1 MVLTLSHGVSES
13 HAFTGQEDPS
23 ASTDISN
30 ASETAP
36 GVKVLLFPGAHIMV
50 QVNASAYHLTGAEP
64 ANTTAA
70 DRIEQAQEARKKL
83 ISRLPITLNSKGQ
96 CRLMTQISPP
106 IEAKTNYAHVSSI
119 PIEGIWTLKCA
130 SPQKLK
136 HVDIGLFAMF
146 PALESVSVMV
156 FSEKAIATGLKPI
169 HLKRRQTRVT
179 F

>member
-13 HAFTGQEDPS
+13 HAGKEELITSSHTGE
-23 ASTDISN
+23 

-36 GVKVLLFPGAHIMV
+36 GVKVLLFPGPIVML

-70 DRIEQAQEARKKL
+70 DRIKQAQEARKKL
-83 ISRLPITLNSKGQ
+83 ISRLPINLNSKGR
-96 CRLMTQISPP
+96 CRLMTQISRP
-106 IEAKTNYAHVSSI
+106 IEAKTNYSHVASI

-130 SPQKLK
+130 NPEKLK

-146 PALESVSVMV
+146 PALESISVMV